1 MPSASPRRNRLS
13 SAAALAALTGL
24 AAGAAIACAREVQ
37 QAAAA
42 APVGT
47 GGTVATTDSAA
58 GSVVTG
64 ATPAPDR
71 DSATVGATGNA
82 NTLPTVTTGAAPG
95 DSGGAT
101 GAAAGPV
108 VPLKN
113 LPTPAPVAGANSAAA
128 IPVASLGSTGPQ
140 LAPGR
145 GKQDVESFGATIR
158 TGTKQLAV
166 WPKGPAMLAGS
177 LLPNKRIVAFYG
189 NPHSKKMGVL
199 GEYPSDE
206 MLAMLDREVAR
217 WKAADPKTPVQP
229 ALHLVTVVA
238 QGAAGSDGGWR
249 RREDSTVIERMYQMA
264 RSRNAILFLDIQAG
278 HSTLQAE
285 LPRLLPFLARPD
297 VHLGIDP
304 EFYMHYD
311 KEGVRPSAKIGTMM
325 ASDVNYAV
333 RTLDKLVADK
343 GIPPKVLVVHR
354 FTKRMVPDAEGIRPT
369 PRVQVVMH
377 MDGWGPPWLKFDSYR
392 DYVVSH
398 PVQYTGFKL
407 FFHNDTKKGD
417 ALVTPKEL
425 VQLRPVISYIQYQ

>member
-1 MPSASPRRNRLS
+1 MPSASRRRLRLQ
-13 SAAALAALTGL
+13 SAAALALLTGL
-24 AAGAAIACAREVQ
+24 TSGVAIACAREATQ
-37 QAAAA
+37 QGTTTAA

-47 GGTVATTDSAA
+47 AGAVAATDSGAGAPASDSAA
-58 GSVVTG
+58 RSAVAGPSAGETNDG
-64 ATPAPDR
+64 AT
-71 DSATVGATGNA
+71 SAGAGP
-82 NTLPTVTTGAAPG
+82 TLPMKGV
-95 DSGGAT
+95 
-101 GAAAGPV
+101 
-108 VPLKN
+108 
-113 LPTPAPVAGANSAAA
+113 PTPAPVAGANSAAA
-128 IPVASLGSTGPQ
+128 LAVPAIGPNGPQ

-145 GKQDVESFGATIR
+145 GRQDAESFGAAIR
-158 TGTKQLAV
+158 TGTQELAA
-166 WPKGPAMLAGS
+166 WPKGPSMLAGS

-199 GEYPSDE
+199 GEYPSDQ
-206 MLAMLDREVAR
+206 MLAMLDHEVAR
-217 WKAADPKTPVQP
+217 WKAADPKTAVQP

-238 QGAAGSDGGWR
+238 SGDPGKDGGWR
-249 RREDSTVIERMYQMA
+249 RREDSTVIEHMYQMA
-264 RSRNAILFLDIQAG
+264 RGHNAILFLDIQAG

-285 LPRLLPFLARPD
+285 LPRLLPFLSRPD

-311 KEGVRPSAKIGTMM
+311 KEGVRPSKKIGTMM
-325 ASDVNYAV
+325 ASDVNYVV

-343 GIPPKVLVVHR
+343 GIPPKVLIVHR
-354 FTKRMVPDAEGIRPT
+354 FTKRMVPDAANIRPT

-417 ALVTPKEL
+417 ALITPKEL
-425 VQLRPVISYIQYQ
+425 IQLRPTLSYIQYQ

>member
-1 MPSASPRRNRLS
+1 MSSASPRRLRAS
-13 SAAALAALTGL
+13 TAAALALVTSLSAGVAL
-24 AAGAAIACAREVQ
+24 ACARDASSQ
-37 QAAAA
+37 GTHATAADSTNRPAA
-42 APVGT
+42 
-47 GGTVATTDSAA
+47 VAAL
-58 GSVVTG
+58 
-64 ATPAPDR
+64 R
-71 DSATVGATGNA
+71 DSATGDPNTMQTVRTTAAGA
-82 NTLPTVTTGAAPG
+82 PSGA
-95 DSGGAT
+95 
-101 GAAAGPV
+101 AAAGPTL
-108 VPLKN
+108 PMKGI
-113 LPTPAPVAGANSAAA
+113 PTPAPVAGANSAAA
-128 IPVASLGSTGPQ
+128 LAVVPIGPNGPQ
-140 LAPGR
+140 LQGGR
-145 GKQDVESFGATIR
+145 SKQDAESFGATIR

-166 WPKGPAMLAGS
+166 WPKGPSNPSGA
-177 LLPNKRIVAFYG
+177 LLPNKLIVAFYG

-199 GEYPSDE
+199 GEYPTDQ

-238 QGAAGSDGGWR
+238 SGDAGKDGGWR
-249 RREDSTVIERMYQMA
+249 RREDSTVIERMYQLA
-264 RSRNAILFLDIQAG
+264 KGHNAILFLDIQAG
-278 HSTLQAE
+278 HSTLPAE

-311 KEGVRPSAKIGTMM
+311 KEGVRPSKKIGTMT
-325 ASDVNYAV
+325 ASDVNYV
-333 RTLDKLVADK
+333 IRTLDQLVQQK
-343 GIPPKVLVVHR
+343 GIPPKVLIVHR

-417 ALVTPKEL
+417 ALLTPKEL
-425 VQLRPVISYIQYQ
+425 VQLRPMLSYVQYQ

>member
-1 MPSASPRRNRLS
+1 MPSAPPPRFRLP
-13 SAAALAALTGL
+13 SAAALALVVGLT
-24 AAGAAIACAREVQ
+24 AGVAVACAREATQ
-37 QAAAA
+37 QGAATGT
-42 APVGT
+42 APVAT
-47 GGTVATTDSAA
+47 AGTVAATESGPAARGDSTAR
-58 GSVVTG
+58 TG
-64 ATPAPDR
+64 VPLGR
-71 DSATVGATGNA
+71 DSATGDA
-82 NTLPTVTTGAAPG
+82 NTMATAP
-95 DSGGAT
+95 ST
-101 GAAAGPV
+101 AAGPTL
-108 VPLKN
+108 PMKGI
-113 LPTPAPVAGANSAAA
+113 PTPSPVVGANSAAA
-128 IPVASLGSTGPQ
+128 LAVVPVGPNGPQ

-145 GKQDVESFGATIR
+145 GKQDAESFGATIR

-166 WPKGPAMLAGS
+166 WPKAPSTLSGS

-199 GEYPSDE
+199 GEYPSDQ
-206 MLAMLDREVAR
+206 MLAMLDHEVAR

-238 QGAAGSDGGWR
+238 QGAPGADGGWR
-249 RREDSTVIERMYQMA
+249 RREDSAQIEKVYQWA
-264 RSRNAILFLDIQAG
+264 KSRNGILFLDIQAG

-285 LPRLLPFLARPD
+285 LPRLLPWLARPD

-325 ASDVNYAV
+325 ASDVNYVV

-354 FTKRMVPDAEGIRPT
+354 FTKRMVPDAENIRPT
-369 PRVQVVMH
+369 SRVQVVMH

-417 ALVTPKEL
+417 ALLTPKEL
-425 VQLRPVISYIQYQ
+425 IQLRPTLSYIQYQ

>member
-1 MPSASPRRNRLS
+1 MPSASPRRTRVS
-13 SAAALAALTGL
+13 SAAALALFAGLT
-24 AAGAAIACAREVQ
+24 AGVAVACAREASPQ
-37 QAAAA
+37 GAATAA

-58 GSVVTG
+58 AGPG
-64 ATPAPDR
+64 P
-71 DSATVGATGNA
+71 
-82 NTLPTVTTGAAPG
+82 TLPTKGI
-95 DSGGAT
+95 
-101 GAAAGPV
+101 
-108 VPLKN
+108 
-113 LPTPAPVAGANSAAA
+113 PTPAPVPGANSAAA
-128 IPVASLGSTGPQ
+128 IAVVPVGPAGPQ
-140 LAPGR
+140 LQGGR
-145 GKQDVESFGATIR
+145 GKQDAESFGATIR

-166 WPKGPAMLAGS
+166 WPKGPAPMAGS
-177 LLPNKRIVAFYG
+177 LLPTRRIVAFYG

-199 GEYPSDE
+199 GEYPSDQ
-206 MLAMLDREVAR
+206 MLGMLDREVAR
-217 WKAADPKTPVQP
+217 WKAADPRMPVQP

-238 QGAAGSDGGWR
+238 QGAPGADGGWR
-249 RREDSTVIERMYQMA
+249 RREDSAQIEKVYQWA
-264 RSRNAILFLDIQAG
+264 KSRNGILFLDIQAG

-285 LPRLLPFLARPD
+285 LPRLLPWLARPD

-325 ASDVNYAV
+325 ASDVNYVV
-333 RTLDKLVADK
+333 RTLDKLVAEK

-354 FTKRMVPDAEGIRPT
+354 FTKRMVPDAENIRPT
-369 PRVQVVMH
+369 SRVQVVMH

-417 ALVTPKEL
+417 ALLTPKEL
-425 VQLRPVISYIQYQ
+425 IQLRPTLSYIQYQ